1 MIVYMTINGQKYQLS
16 DKEIRLVAKNSTPER
31 IKDYYV
37 EVEGK
42 HFPPKQLIRLVTKT
56 TDLFNSNN
64 ARSILTRLGFRVWAV

>member
-1 MIVYMTINGQKYQLS
+1 MIVHMTIKGQKYQLS
-16 DKEIRLVAKNSTPER
+16 DKEIRLVAKNSPPER
-31 IKDYYV
+31 IKGYYV

-56 TDLFNSNN
+56 TDPFNSNN